1 MNAIHDVSRELRDPH
16 GKWTRGGALKRMA
29 SEAASARAPKSAEEI
44 QGHVRNLQKGTG
56 RTIGGHRIDRTQ
68 RDKYRVGLRK
78 EGGGRD
84 TKLYDSPEHAA
95 QALHEGKHHEA
106 GGAAKV
112 AGGARTAAA
121 DKAVREM
128 AGKAPAGGERH
139 KSGDRVVYTD
149 KRGKE
154 HTATVKRAYTVPRSP
169 EPSQYTIELD
179 QPTGRYQETT
189 RDVPHSAL
197 RPAKA
202 PASRPAG
209 AVEHKE
215 NALTPSEERI
225 RQASLNKLQGKAPAG
240 GERHKSGDTVTGDGG
255 KWSGK
260 VLETKDTPSG
270 QSVKV
275 QRDDR
280 KIASWYWAKD
290 LANAKAGRPPVK
302 NLADIQRAT
311 DTLREQSRMAKQ
323 YERDRRAGVPPESR
337 AGAAGRPPARGEI
350 MEGRAPMPERL
361 RPGGGSK
368 NFPNGTHVSII
379 GGKYSGEDGE
389 VISGGDPLRPGLIQV
404 RRADGSTILVRESNA
419 ANAKMSREEMIARQ
433 GDYLKKAGA
442 MQPTERQQA
451 INLTTINGQIRRAQ
465 DIVEDPASVSKF
477 GQAEVDRQKARLVQL
492 RKRRAAMTQ
501 SGPSGSSSLGEVLSK
516 SPRSRQAP
524 RY

>member
-44 QGHVRNLQKGTG
+44 TGHVRNLQKGTG

-95 QALHEGKHHEA
+95 QALHEGRHHEA

-112 AGGARTAAA
+112 AGGARDRAVRDMAGRAPANEKLNQYADALKAAGYNNVRVVTSNSKNHLRVSYESPGGGPAHAETFHEAQIDRRIQIAKDMAAERKSRGTAPAAGERPYQHTPDAALREMVGRGGNQAATQELARRMEATAKARQEAEDKASGRGGVTRNTAAG
-121 DKAVREM
+121 
-128 AGKAPAGGERH
+128 AGVGRPDLAGG
-139 KSGDRVVYTD
+139 
-149 KRGKE
+149 
-154 HTATVKRAYTVPRSP
+154 ATPPKT
-169 EPSQYTIELD
+169 
-179 QPTGRYQETT
+179 
-189 RDVPHSAL
+189 
-197 RPAKA
+197 
-202 PASRPAG
+202 
-209 AVEHKE
+209 
-215 NALTPSEERI
+215 
-225 RQASLNKLQGKAPAG
+225 
-240 GERHKSGDTVTGDGG
+240 
-255 KWSGK
+255 
-260 VLETKDTPSG
+260 
-270 QSVKV
+270 
-275 QRDDR
+275 
-280 KIASWYWAKD
+280 
-290 LANAKAGRPPVK
+290 AGRPPVK